1 MLYALPHLLRQ
12 RKSFRS
18 LLEYVLTFVFY
29 RQSEML
35 TPTFAGGEM
44 HIHDGHCR
52 KQVEGYINSETLL
65 DSDVHVGRQSESGLS

>member
-1 MLYALPHLLRQ
+1 MHCHICCDSE
-12 RKSFRS
+12 KVFVRS
-18 LLEYVLTFVFY
+18 LNTFSNSFCY

-65 DSDVHVGRQSESGLS
+65 YSNFHVGRHSESGLS